1 MKRLT
6 FLTALL
12 ILTACSQTPSTPAP
26 LPGGFSGD
34 IPKGAETVSE
44 SEFRSHINDPGVK
57 MFTPEQEQKEKEAAE
72 KKAAADK
79 KTVDDFL
86 AAHPELTELK
96 ELIQNVPQPENGKL
110 RPLPDGNFEL
120 VVENNL
126 EEDFKIITL
135 GQKFK
140 YAEVARSLE
149 DFPKKSNQLGMYEL
163 FYPNVPEAY
172 RNRLELPTPDSLKT
186 EDARTI
192 AVWNSRIAEV
202 YKDIVF
208 KIPDP
213 TKPVGWVGDPTKEK
227 GYLNG
232 SDRTNAD
239 ASCSAFKDTGI
250 YKNFEWPLKYYAT
263 SVKNQGGRGSC
274 VAFAITS
281 ATELQ
286 HAKAESEWVN
296 LSEQSFYNRIAG
308 HWQPRTYG
316 DGADTTYIYNTSA
329 AENYKFAYENQWGY
343 NPSLS
348 RSDIKDAAD
357 NLIGY
362 SNSCTGYG
370 DSYCSNTAAQSKF
383 WCLSLLGQNYCMYL
397 PKAVNPAA
405 PSIIPS
411 GQYELWHP
419 ENKDLSVAYIV
430 LTLAFGNTV
439 VASLDVM
446 PSWDQADSN
455 GFAQSRAYDL
465 QVGKKSRGGHAV
477 NITGFITNE
486 KLVQKMPNARQ
497 GGGGGYF
504 IVKNSWGACWKDGG
518 YIYIPFDYMKNYG
531 YSAIRVQVD

>member
-6 FLTALL
+6 GLTALL
-12 ILTACSQTPSTPAP
+12 ILTACSQTPGGPAP

-34 IPKGAETVSE
+34 LPRGAETVTE
-44 SEFRSHINDPGVK
+44 SEFRSHINDPGAKV
-57 MFTPEQEQKEKEAAE
+57 FTPEQEQKEKEAAA
-72 KKAAADK
+72 KQDAANQKA
-79 KTVDDFL
+79 VEDFM
-86 AAHPELTELK
+86 AAHPELADLKILIGLSPKPTDTEVQK
-96 ELIQNVPQPENGKL
+96 
-110 RPLPDGNFEL
+110 LPDGNFEL
-120 VVENNL
+120 STPDNSKNDLKV
-126 EEDFKIITL
+126 ITL
-135 GQKFK
+135 GKKFK

-149 DFPKKSNQLGMYEL
+149 NFPRQSNQLGMYEM

-172 RNRLELPTPDSLKT
+172 RKRLELPTPESLKN
-186 EDARTI
+186 ANAQTI
-192 AVWNSRIAEV
+192 SSLNLKIG
-202 YKDIVF
+202 DIYADLVF

-213 TKPVGWVGDPTKEK
+213 TKPIGWVEK
-227 GYLNG
+227 PEDEEGYLDG
-232 SDRTNAD
+232 SDRTNSD

-263 SVKNQGGRGSC
+263 SVKNQGRRGSC

-286 HAKAESEWVN
+286 HAKKNSEWAN

-329 AENYKFAYENQWGY
+329 AEQYKFAYEKEWGY

-348 RSDIKDAAD
+348 RTNIKNAAD
-357 NLIGY
+357 ELIGY
-362 SNSCTGYG
+362 SNSCTGYA

-383 WCLSLLGQNYCMYL
+383 WCLPLLGQNYCMYL
-397 PKAVNPAA
+397 PKIVNPAT
-405 PSIIPS
+405 PSIVPK
-411 GQYELWHP
+411 GQLELWNH
-419 ENKDLSVAYIV
+419 EKKDLSIAYMV

-439 VASLDVM
+439 VASLEVM
-446 PSWDQADSN
+446 PSWDNANSN

-465 QVGKKSRGGHAV
+465 DSGKGSRGGHAV

-486 KLVQKMPNARQ
+486 KLQSKLPNATP
-497 GGGGGYF
+497 GDGGGYF

-518 YIYIPFDYMKNYG
+518 YIYIPFDYMKHYG